1 MVLGVQL
8 LVMVADKSRINPEM
22 QADDSAAPRFA
33 TLSAYVTRKQ
43 AECLNGYR
51 ANPDLVEE
59 QHNRETSILSGGYA
73 YRQMFEL
80 IQNAADAI
88 HVGGD
93 TGGHITVEL
102 TRDYLRVSNSGAP
115 LDQDGIKA
123 LLQADTSS
131 KRDNQIG
138 RFGIGFKSLLNLGG
152 QVDILSR
159 SIGLRFDPDKT
170 RKRIRRELDLLSDA
184 PAPGMRLAECL
195 DPAAPESLFQTQ
207 DYASSDTIVTAELD
221 TPEAFS
227 QLENEI
233 DNFPAQFLLF
243 LNADVELKF
252 IVNGETRREIMK
264 LKGQSGKGFVDIQE
278 DEDVRTWRLFK
289 SDVVITDDAALRDAT
304 QMQRRDTVPLSWA
317 VPTTGRDEEGRF
329 WAFFPTNSANGLK
342 GILNAPWKLNS
353 DRTAVIAGPWNTAL
367 MEVAADYIAKWM
379 SDLATDEDPGAVL
392 DAYPRKLD
400 RDGDLPGPLV
410 TRLAAH
416 IAKEGRLPDAR
427 GRLQLLERLKRHPVA
442 DYKTILEWAKIS
454 DEPSGTLLHPSCYR
468 KKDRISRLDN
478 VLRQEDKIFDWLSSR
493 SVRAWFDAHDIETVA
508 ASAQAVITADNV
520 PRRFEEL
527 DAKIIQDMT
536 GILREPTDCAIY
548 EDNVRPGTLYPVASE
563 LSNDVD
569 IRERLLRL
577 GVKVLGRDVSER
589 ELENALRDAPDRDT
603 SKWSHFWE
611 LAARTENDVLL
622 KFLNANIE
630 SLRLRTVSGDW
641 VFREFYAQGLADA
654 PPEAAL
660 DEAYFDGLG
669 LKLPPKFLGL
679 PKLPENFRSRETRT
693 IKDRHSNWLYNPFR
707 NFCERETGTRPRGN
721 PRLSPETRMPP
732 GSTLAWLHRSPS
744 AFSDQIMAH
753 LLSQCALAG
762 DKYKRATLQTLKN
775 SHQYPK
781 PNVVHPVWLL
791 VCKVSPVR
799 LNGVCISGRSL
810 SQSVAALI
818 EALDFRN
825 SGGAQWVLQLRAET
839 LKLNA
844 DLGVSVG
851 LHEWSD
857 LSPEKEPIKAYNWP
871 DLLQAA
877 EVLTEV
883 PRKLVGLWNEAASAG
898 VTPQRVPTINGPKSP
913 SDAHVT
919 PSFEHAVAGA
929 GRGIFF
935 LSEEACRVWEA
946 GGANRL
952 PTKPEWKSEPTGE
965 DPLPLLSAWP
975 ELGRLTNLLPDL
987 RRVVMSRVENL
998 QKTLGPSITPHPVHF
1013 DPEEWTLLLDVK
1025 AVGGEGR
1032 EATLRIL
1039 LNAMRDKLMTG
1050 QENCRWQQN
1059 ISDLARRCC
1068 ESIEDVSLADEG
1080 ALETIALRIADLANN
1095 DVAALLSLL
1104 PRMTE
1109 DLVPWD
1115 ATATHVAE
1123 LVLASYG
1130 PATLG
1135 AMLKAGLLQESNP
1148 PARFGGRKAL
1158 DYVRRHGL
1166 PIEFATSSS
1175 ARLNAHE
1182 LVRGPSKLPPL
1193 HDYQE
1198 DINQSVEA
1206 LLSQGPGRRRAVI
1219 SLPTGGGK
1227 TRVAV
1232 QSAVSNV
1239 LTRDDREASVLWIA
1253 QGEELCEQAVQCF
1266 IDVWS
1271 AVGTPGKPLKVVRF
1285 WGGYTQELQL
1295 YSDGPTVIVA
1305 TIDTLRSRME
1315 QSDTAD
1321 LSKVGLVIVDEC
1333 HAAITKSY
1341 TELWNFLGLQTGRQA
1356 AMETEIPVLGLSA
1369 TPWRGRNDVDS
1380 QRLANRFDNR
1390 WLPKD
1395 QADLHKT
1402 LRDRGVLCPLTYSNL
1417 DYGKT
1422 VDLTAD
1428 QREHIDRFKTIPNSV
1443 LDKLATDDDRNKLI
1457 VDAVTDTQAKSVL
1470 LFANSVEHARTL
1482 AIMLELQG
1490 QRAAAISHDTDT
1502 SARRF
1507 FIKEFGEGRIRVLSN
1522 YGVLTTGFDAPKT
1535 DLIVISRPVMSP
1547 VLYMQMVGRGM
1558 RGPQNGG
1565 TDRCEVITV
1574 NDNLRE
1580 YSDKLAHHFCKQ
1592 YFS

>member
-1 MVLGVQL
+1 MA
-8 LVMVADKSRINPEM
+8 ADLSRIETHSGVEVRPPSFE
-22 QADDSAAPRFA
+22 
-33 TLSAYVTRKQ
+33 TLSAYVAKKQ
-43 AECLNGYR
+43 AECLNGYH
-51 ANPDLVEE
+51 ANQDLVEE

-93 TGGHITVEL
+93 SGGHITVEL
-102 TRDYLRVSNSGAP
+102 TQDYLRVSNSGAP
-115 LDQDGIKA
+115 LDQDGVKA

-152 QVDILSR
+152 RVDILSR
-159 SIGLRFDPDKT
+159 SIGLRFDPEET
-170 RKRIRRELDLLSDA
+170 RKRIRREIGLPSDA
-184 PAPGMRLAECL
+184 PAPGMRLADCL
-195 DPAAPESLFQTQ
+195 DPDAADSLFNTVE
-207 DYASSDTIVTAELD
+207 YRSSDTIVTAELD
-221 TPEAFS
+221 TVEAFS
-227 QLENEI
+227 KLEKEI
-233 DNFPAQFLLF
+233 DEFPAQFLLF
-243 LNADVELKF
+243 LEADVELRF
-252 IVNGETRREIMK
+252 LVSGEPRREIKK

-278 DEDVRTWRLFK
+278 DEDVRSFRLFK
-289 SDVVITDDAALRDAT
+289 ADIVIEDEAALRDAT
-304 QMQRRDTVPLSWA
+304 QMQQRDTVPLSWA

-367 MEVAADYIAKWM
+367 MEAAADHVAKWM
-379 SDLATDEDPGAVL
+379 SDLATEDDPGAVL

-416 IAKEGRLPDAR
+416 IAKDGRLPDAR
-427 GRLQLLERLKRHPVA
+427 GRFQLLERLKRHPVA
-442 DYKTILEWAKIS
+442 EYKTILYWAGIS
-454 DEPSGTLLHPSCYR
+454 DAPSGTLLHPSCYR

-478 VLRQEDKIFDWLSSR
+478 VLRQAEKIEEWLRHR
-493 SVRAWFDAHDIETVA
+493 SIRAWFDAHDINTIT
-508 ASAQAVITADNV
+508 ASAQAIITADDV
-520 PRRFEEL
+520 HKSHEKL
-527 DAKIIQDMT
+527 DAKVVLDMT
-536 GILREPTDCAIY
+536 GKLREPTDCAIY
-548 EDNVRPGTLYPVASE
+548 EDSVRPGTLHPVASE
-563 LSNDVD
+563 LSDDAD
-569 IRERLLRL
+569 IRERLIRL
-577 GVKVLGRDVSER
+577 GVKLLGRDVSER
-589 ELENALRDAPDRDT
+589 ELENALRDAPDRD
-603 SKWSHFWE
+603 SARWSHFWE

-630 SLRLRTVSGDW
+630 SLRLRTRSGDW
-641 VFREFYAQGLADA
+641 VFREFYVQGVDGA
-654 PPEAAL
+654 PPEATL

-669 LKLPPKFLGL
+669 LKLPSKLLGF
-679 PKLPENFRSRETRT
+679 PKLPENFRSRGTRA
-693 IKDRHSNWLYNPFR
+693 IRDRHAKWLYDPFR
-707 NFCERETGTRPRGN
+707 NYCELETGTRPRGN
-721 PRLSPETRMPP
+721 PRLAPDTRMPP
-732 GSTLAWLHRSPS
+732 GSTLAWLYRSPS
-744 AFSDQIMAH
+744 LFSDQIMAH
-753 LLSQCALAG
+753 FLGQCALAG
-762 DKYKRATLQTLKN
+762 DRYRRATLQTLKN

-781 PNVVHPVWLL
+781 PDVVHPVWIL
-791 VCKVSPVR
+791 VCKISPVR

-825 SGGAQWVLQLRAET
+825 SGAAEWVLQLRAET
-839 LKLNA
+839 LRLNTE
-844 DLGVSVG
+844 LSVSG
-851 LHEWSD
+851 GHHEWSD
-857 LSPEKEPIKAYNWP
+857 LSPKEEPLKAYHWP

-877 EVLTEV
+877 EGLTEV
-883 PRKLVGLWNEAASAG
+883 PRNLVSLWNEAASAG
-898 VTPQRVPTINGPKSP
+898 VTPQRIPTSDGPKPP

-919 PSFEHAVAGA
+919 PSFEHAVSGA
-929 GRGIFF
+929 GQGIFY

-946 GGANRL
+946 GGAKRL
-952 PTKPEWKSEPTGE
+952 PTKPEWTSEPTGE

-987 RRVVMSRVENL
+987 QRVIMSRVENL
-998 QKTLGPSITPHPVHF
+998 HKTLGPSRTPHPVHF

-1025 AVGGEGR
+1025 AIGGEGR
-1032 EATLRIL
+1032 EATLRTL
-1039 LNAMRDKLMTG
+1039 LNAMRNRLMSE
-1050 QENCRWQQN
+1050 QEDCLWQQN
-1059 ISDLARRCC
+1059 ASDLARRCC
-1068 ESIEDVSLADEG
+1068 ENVQDVSLDDEG
-1080 ALETIALRIADLANN
+1080 SRAAIALRIADLANN
-1095 DVAALLSLL
+1095 DVASLLSLL
-1104 PRMTE
+1104 PKMAE

-1115 ATATHVAE
+1115 ATAAHVAE

-1135 AMLKAGLLQESNP
+1135 AMLKAGLLKESNP
-1148 PARFGGRKAL
+1148 PARFGGRKAQ

-1166 PIEFATSSS
+1166 PIEFAASRS

-1182 LVRGPSKLPPL
+1182 LVRGPSDLPPL

-1198 DINQSVEA
+1198 NIDHSVEA
-1206 LLSQGPGRRRAVI
+1206 LLSEGPGRRRAVI

-1232 QSAVSNV
+1232 QSAVSHV
-1239 LTRDDREASVLWIA
+1239 LTHDDREPSVLWIA

-1271 AVGTPGKPLKVVRF
+1271 AVGTPGEPLKVVRF
-1285 WGGYTQELQL
+1285 WGGYTPELQL
-1295 YSDGPTVIVA
+1295 SGEGPTVIVA

-1315 QSDTAD
+1315 QSDTAE

-1341 TELWNFLGLQTGRQA
+1341 TELWNFLGLQTGRQVTR
-1356 AMETEIPVLGLSA
+1356 ETEIPVLGLSA
-1369 TPWRGRNDVDS
+1369 TPWRGRNDEES
-1380 QRLANRFDNR
+1380 RRLANRFDNR
-1390 WLPKD
+1390 WLPSD
-1395 QADLHKT
+1395 QADLHET

-1422 VDLTAD
+1422 VELTAD
-1428 QREHIDRFKTIPNSV
+1428 QREHMDRFKTVPNSV
-1443 LDKLATDDDRNKLI
+1443 LDKLATDNDRNQLI

-1470 LFANSVEHARTL
+1470 LFANSVAHARTL
-1482 AIMLELQG
+1482 SMMLELRG
-1490 QRAAAISHDTDT
+1490 QRAAAISHDTDA
-1502 SARRF
+1502 SARRY
-1507 FIKEFGEGRIRVLSN
+1507 FIKEFGEGRIRVLCN

-1565 TDRCEVITV
+1565 TERCEVITV
-1574 NDNLRE
+1574 NDNLRD

>member
-1 MVLGVQL
+1 
-8 LVMVADKSRINPEM
+8 MVADISRIKLNPNAE
-22 QADDSAAPRFA
+22 ALISDFDS
-33 TLSAYVTRKQ
+33 LSAYVAKKQ
-43 AECLNGYR
+43 AECLAGYR

-88 HVGGD
+88 HLGGD
-93 TGGHITVEL
+93 SGGHITVEL
-102 TRDYLRVSNSGAP
+102 TKDYLRVSNSGAP
-115 LDQDGIKA
+115 LDQDGVKA

-152 QVDILSR
+152 RVEILSR
-159 SIGLRFDPDKT
+159 SIGLRFDPEET
-170 RKRIRRELDLLSDA
+170 RKRIRREIGLPSNA
-184 PAPGMRLAECL
+184 HAPGMRLADCL
-195 DPAAPESLFQTQ
+195 DPNEEDSLFHIPEYNT
-207 DYASSDTIVTAELD
+207 SDTIVTAELD
-221 TPEAFS
+221 TPDAFS
-227 QLENEI
+227 HLKKEI
-233 DNFPAQFLLF
+233 DSFPAQFLLF
-243 LNADVELKF
+243 LEADVALRF
-252 IVNGETRREIMK
+252 AVNGETRREIMK
-264 LKGQSGKGFVDIQE
+264 HKSQNGKGFVDILE
-278 DEDVRTWRLFK
+278 DEDVRSWRLFK
-289 SDVVITDDAALRDAT
+289 ADIVIDDNAALRDAT
-304 QMQRRDTVPLSWA
+304 QMQQRDTVPLSWA

-353 DRTAVIAGPWNTAL
+353 DRTAVIAGPWNTSL
-367 MEVAADYIAKWM
+367 MEAAADHVAKWM
-379 SDLATDEDPGAVL
+379 SDLATNEDPGAVL

-427 GRLQLLERLKRHPVA
+427 GRLQLLERLKRHPVS

-454 DEPSGTLLHPSCYR
+454 NEPSGTLLHPSCYR

-478 VLRQEDKIFDWLSSR
+478 VLRQADKTFDWLGSR
-493 SVRAWFDAHDIETVA
+493 SVRAWFDAHEIETVTE
-508 ASAQAVITADNV
+508 SAQAVITADNV
-520 PRRFEEL
+520 PRRSEDL
-527 DAKIIQDMT
+527 DAKIIKDMT
-536 GILREPTDCAIY
+536 GVLREPTNCAIY
-548 EDNVRPGTLYPVASE
+548 EDNVKPGTLYPVASE
-563 LSNDVD
+563 LSDDAD

-589 ELENALRDAPDRDT
+589 ELENALRDAADSDST
-603 SKWSHFWE
+603 KWSHFWE

-622 KFLNANIE
+622 KFLNAHIE
-630 SLRLRTVSGDW
+630 NLRLRTVSGNW
-641 VFREFYAQGLADA
+641 VFREFYAQGLTDA

-660 DEAYFDGLG
+660 DDAYFDELG
-669 LKLPPKFLGL
+669 IKLPPKFLGL
-679 PKLPENFRSRETRT
+679 PKLPENFRSRETRA
-693 IKDRHSNWLYNPFR
+693 IKDRHSKWLYDPFR
-707 NFCERETGTRPRGN
+707 NFCERERGTRPRGN
-721 PRLSPETRMPP
+721 PRLSPDTRMPP
-732 GSTLAWLHRSPS
+732 GSTLALLHRSPG
-744 AFSDQIMAH
+744 AFSNQIMVH
-753 LLSQCALAG
+753 LLGQCALAG
-762 DKYKRATLQTLKN
+762 EKYKRATLQTLSN

-781 PNVVHPVWLL
+781 PDVVHPVWLL

-799 LNGVCISGRSL
+799 LNGVCITGRSL
-810 SQSVAALI
+810 TQSIVALI

-825 SGGAQWVLQLRAET
+825 SGGAQWALQLRAET
-839 LKLNA
+839 LRLNA
-844 DLGVSVG
+844 DLGVFAQQ
-851 LHEWSD
+851 HEWSD
-857 LSPEKEPIKAYNWP
+857 LLPEEEPLKAYHWP
-871 DLLQAA
+871 ELLQAA
-877 EVLTEV
+877 EGLTEI
-883 PRKLVGLWNEAASAG
+883 PRQLVGLWNEAASAG
-898 VTPQRVPTINGPKSP
+898 VTPQRIPTIDGPKLP
-913 SDAHVT
+913 SDSHVT

-935 LSEEACRVWEA
+935 LSDEACRVWEA
-946 GGANRL
+946 GGAKRL

-987 RRVVMSRVENL
+987 RRVIMSRVENL
-998 QKTLGPSITPHPVHF
+998 QMTLGPSRTPHPVYF

-1032 EATLRIL
+1032 EVTLRIL
-1039 LNAMRDKLMTG
+1039 LNAMRDCLMTG
-1050 QENCRWQQN
+1050 KEDCRWQLN
-1059 ISDLARRCC
+1059 TSDLARRCC
-1068 ESIEDVSLADEG
+1068 ESIDDVSLADGG
-1080 ALETIALRIADLANN
+1080 ARAAVALRIADLANN

-1104 PRMTE
+1104 PKMAE

-1135 AMLKAGLLQESNP
+1135 AMLKAGLLKESNP

-1166 PIEFATSSS
+1166 PIEFAASPS

-1182 LVRGPSKLPPL
+1182 LVRGPSDLPPL

-1198 DINQSVEA
+1198 DIDQSVEA
-1206 LLSQGPGRRRAVI
+1206 LLDQGPGRRRAVI

-1232 QSAVSNV
+1232 QSAVSHV
-1239 LTRDDREASVLWIA
+1239 LTNEERETSVLWIA

-1271 AVGTPGKPLKVVRF
+1271 AVGTPGEPLKVVRF

-1295 YSDGPTVIVA
+1295 SGDGPTVIVA

-1356 AMETEIPVLGLSA
+1356 AMKTEIPVLGLSA
-1369 TPWRGRNDVDS
+1369 TPWRGRNDMES

-1395 QADLHKT
+1395 QADLHDT

-1417 DYGKT
+1417 DYTKT
-1422 VDLTAD
+1422 VELTEV
-1428 QREHIDRFKTIPNSV
+1428 QREHIDRFKTVPNSV
-1443 LDKLATDDDRNKLI
+1443 LDKLATDDDRNQLI
-1457 VDAVTDTQAKSVL
+1457 VDAVTGTQAKSVL
-1470 LFANSVEHARTL
+1470 LFANSVAHARTL
-1482 AIMLELQG
+1482 AIMLELRG

-1507 FIKEFGEGRIRVLSN
+1507 FIKEFGEGRIRVLCN

-1574 NDNLRE
+1574 NDNLLE